1 MKRFTCLF
9 TILALALSLCLCA
22 GAAQED
28 AISNAFSQ
36 TADYLTSL
44 GAPTAGSVGGEWM
57 VLGLARSGHTIA
69 DSYYDSAL
77 ALIADSI
84 DENGR
89 LHPTKCTTNCRM
101 IVALTAIGRDA
112 TDVGGYNLIAGL
124 SDPAYVRKVGI
135 SGIIWTLIALDCGGY
150 EAPAG
155 LERQALVQE
164 LLDGRTAG
172 GWAVSGQNADP
183 DITAMALQALVPYRQ
198 QKEVRDA
205 IDEALATLSTMQ
217 DGTGNFPGQYGTSSE
232 SVAQVIVAL
241 SALGIDANTDSRF
254 VKDGV
259 SAMDALLGYLAEGGG
274 FRHIATGM
282 RDGMATEQGFYALT
296 AYRRMQEG
304 KSPLYDMA
312 ADGTTPPSATQPT
325 TPQAPAPA
333 APAENSPWLWC
344 VAVLAI
350 GAVLALLCLLLR
362 RKLGRRRF
370 SNAMMVLLIALIA
383 SLGIGFALQM
393 RAAQQSPTL
402 GSQYRITPIADN
414 RLVTS
419 ADAQNLCTI
428 TVRCDT
434 VLGNLSRLEQAKLPY
449 IPADGVLLPTI
460 TVEFTPGE
468 SVFDIL
474 RRVCEQAQ
482 LALEYSWTPLYD
494 SYYLEG
500 IGHLYEFDCGA
511 ESGWMYQVNGHFP
524 NYGCSGYQVQPGDVI
539 EWRYTCVGLGTDLG
553 ATGLEGQS

>member
-1 MKRFTCLF
+1 MKRFICLF
-9 TILALALSLCLCA
+9 LTIALALSLCLCA

-28 AISNAFSQ
+28 AISDAFSR
-36 TADYLTSL
+36 TADYLMSL
-44 GAPTAGSVGGEWM
+44 GDPAAGSVGGEWM

-101 IVALTAIGRDA
+101 IVALTAIGQDA

-164 LLDGRTAG
+164 LLDGRTANG

-198 QKEVRDA
+198 QQAVLDA
-205 IDEALATLSTMQ
+205 VEGALAVLSGMQ
-217 DGTGNFPGQYGTSSE
+217 DSTGNFPSQYGTSSE

-254 VKDGV
+254 VKEGV
-259 SAMDALLGYLAEGGG
+259 SAMDALLSYLAEGGG
-274 FRHIATGM
+274 FRHIASGL
-282 RDGMATEQGFYALT
+282 RDGMATEQGFYALA

-312 ADGTTPPSATQPT
+312 AGESSDPPTTRPSAPQTPT
-325 TPQAPAPA
+325 PA
-333 APAENSPWLWC
+333 APKETTPWIWC

-350 GAVLALLCLLLR
+350 AAVVALLCLLLR
-362 RKLGRRRF
+362 PKLGRRRF

-383 SLGIGFALQM
+383 VLGIGFALQM
-393 RAAQQSPTL
+393 RTTQQAPTL

-419 ADAQNLCTI
+419 ADARNLCTI

-434 VLGNLSRLEQAKLPY
+434 VMDNLSRLEQAKLPY
-449 IPADGVLLPTI
+449 VPADGVLLPTI

-511 ESGWMYQVNGHFP
+511 ESGWMYQVNGLFP

-539 EWRYTCVGLGTDLG
+539 EWHYTCVGLGSDLG
-553 ATGLEGQS
+553 ATAMEG